1 MMTTITTTTSDNSNS
16 NINNAD
22 DGEDEGLVCDGEFCD
37 RDNDDDGYNENNDD
51 GDDVGILVQVAQWGA
66 GQSDSCL

>member
-1 MMTTITTTTSDNSNS
+1 MRTMART
-16 NINNAD
+16 
-22 DGEDEGLVCDGEFCD
+22 EDAGLDCDGGDEEFCD
-37 RDNDDDGYNENNDD
+37 WDADDDGYNENNDD

>member
-1 MMTTITTTTSDNSNS
+1 MARTE
-16 NINNAD
+16 
-22 DGEDEGLVCDGEFCD
+22 DGGLDCDGGDEEFCD
-37 RDNDDDGYNENNDD
+37 WDADDDGYNENNDD